1 MKKFFFLTCMMLSGV
16 MAFAQTTKKV
26 AILETVDREGKVSY
40 ANKLI
45 LRSNLA
51 KAITNTPGYE
61 AYDRTDMDA
70 ILSEQNFQRTGLVS
84 DAQIKRLG
92 EMTGADYVLVAEA
105 AVIDAETM
113 YVAAKLLD
121 IETARTEMTD
131 NQMMVATPQE
141 IQRGCQLLAANLMK
155 PIDAK
160 RKALKNAAKEIEYAE
175 QDAKLSN
182 MRGQIVKISDHE
194 YRIGNTKM
202 DKEAYERFIY
212 GNCPEAWK
220 KYKGG
225 KIAVIIGWAFFGIG
239 AVATTVGGV
248 CFADSDRNDELAW
261 ENREDNNMY
270 EYYRSLERSDEEWGI
285 NLICEGPILVCAG
298 MITFSC
304 GYVAKGNAYKVYNQQ
319 CARQQLSF
327 NLTAGQNGLGI
338 AMNF

>member
-16 MAFAQTTKKV
+16 MAFAHATKKV

-70 ILSEQNFQRTGLVS
+70 ILGEQNFQRTGLVS
-84 DAQIKRLG
+84 DEQIKRLG

-131 NQMMVATPQE
+131 NQMMGTSAKD
-141 IQRGCQLLAANLMK
+141 IQRGCQLLAANLIK
-155 PIDAK
+155 PIDMK
-160 RKALKNAAKEIEYAE
+160 REVQGNAARETKPAKK
-175 QDAKLSN
+175 DAKYSN
-182 MRGQIVKISDHE
+182 VAGQLVKVSGNE
-194 YRIGNTKM
+194 YRIGSTKM
-202 DKEAYERFIY
+202 DRKAYENFLIE
-212 GNCPEAWK
+212 NCPEAWK

-225 KIAVIIGWAFFGIG
+225 NAAIAAGWTLFSVGAAATFAGGMISLTGNSFYVAGLGLMFSGGSLAFIG
-239 AVATTVGGV
+239 
-248 CFADSDRNDELAW
+248 L
-261 ENREDNNMY
+261 
-270 EYYRSLERSDEEWGI
+270 
-285 NLICEGPILVCAG
+285 
-298 MITFSC
+298 ITFSA
-304 GYVAKGNAYKVYNQQ
+304 GYGVKGSVEKIYNQQ
-319 CARQQLSF
+319 CATQQLSF
-327 NLTAGQNGLGI
+327 NLIAGQNGLGI

>member
-16 MAFAQTTKKV
+16 MAFAHATKKV

-70 ILSEQNFQRTGLVS
+70 ILGEQNFQRTGLVS
-84 DAQIKRLG
+84 DEQIKRLG

-131 NQMMVATPQE
+131 NQMMGTSAKD
-141 IQRGCQLLAANLMK
+141 IQRGCQLLAANLIK
-155 PIDAK
+155 PIDMK
-160 RKALKNAAKEIEYAE
+160 KVTHENAAVKETKPAKK
-175 QDAKLSN
+175 DAKYSN
-182 MRGQIVKISDHE
+182 VAGQLVKVSGNE
-194 YRIGNTKM
+194 YRIGSTKM
-202 DKEAYERFIY
+202 DRKVYENFLIE
-212 GNCPEAWK
+212 NCPEAWK

-225 KIAVIIGWAFFGIG
+225 NAAIAAGWTLFSVG
-239 AVATTVGGV
+239 AAASIAGGV
-248 CFADSDRNDELAW
+248 CWIIDTS
-261 ENREDNNMY
+261 
-270 EYYRSLERSDEEWGI
+270 YYSSYHY
-285 NLICEGPILVCAG
+285 AG
-298 MITFSC
+298 MSLVGAGASLAGIGLITFSA
-304 GYVAKGNAYKVYNQQ
+304 GYGVKGSVEKIYNQQ
-319 CARQQLSF
+319 CATQQLSF